1 MSHSESQKPTPN
13 ITHINRDRALTQWL
27 NGLDPKLD
35 LNLASLAP
43 ASSDAS
49 FRRYFRLKA
58 GESTTIVMDAP
69 PPQEDCRPFC
79 DVTDRLL
86 SAGVTVPHILAKD
99 IEQGFLLLTDLG
111 RQTYYDQI
119 QVGLPD
125 STLQAHYRD
134 AIAALVTLQSA
145 DTQGLPTLD
154 ADRLG
159 AELQLFPEWFVE
171 KYHEVSLTPT
181 ELEPL
186 QKLFDQLATTIARQ
200 PTVLVHR
207 DFHSPNLI
215 ACDDPKV
222 GSNPGVLDYQDAL
235 VGPITYDIASLVF
248 DARTTW
254 QEPQQLDWAIRYW
267 EQSRAAGL
275 LVETDFATFHE
286 QYEWAGLQ
294 RNLRILGVFARLH
307 LRDNK
312 PAYLN
317 HMPRVLQ
324 YVRQV
329 ASRYGTFRPLL
340 KLLDRLDGIEPQTRY
355 TF

>member
-1 MSHSESQKPTPN
+1 MSYSEPPNAN

-27 NGLDPKLD
+27 NSLDPQLE

-49 FRRYFRLKA
+49 FRRYFRLKS

-69 PPQEDCRPFC
+69 APQEDCRPFC

-86 SAGVTVPHILAKD
+86 AAGVTVPCILAKD
-99 IEQGFLLLTDLG
+99 LAQGFLLLTDLG

-119 QVGLPD
+119 QEGLPEA
-125 STLQAHYRD
+125 SLQAHYRD
-134 AIAALVTLQSA
+134 AIAALVAIQTA
-145 DTQGLPTLD
+145 DTQGLATLD
-154 ADRLG
+154 AERLG

-171 KYHEVSLTPT
+171 KYHGVSLTTT
-181 ELEPL
+181 ESAQL
-186 QKLFDQLATTIARQ
+186 QTLFQHLTTAIARQ

-207 DFHSPNLI
+207 DFHSPNLMV
-215 ACDDPKV
+215 CDDPAV
-222 GSNPGVLDYQDAL
+222 GKNPGVLDYQDAL

-267 EQSRAAGL
+267 EQARAAGL
-275 LVETDFATFHE
+275 PVEADFATFHE

-329 ASRYGTFRPLL
+329 ASRYGVFRPLL
-340 KLLDRLDGIEPQTRY
+340 KLLDRLEGIEPQTRY